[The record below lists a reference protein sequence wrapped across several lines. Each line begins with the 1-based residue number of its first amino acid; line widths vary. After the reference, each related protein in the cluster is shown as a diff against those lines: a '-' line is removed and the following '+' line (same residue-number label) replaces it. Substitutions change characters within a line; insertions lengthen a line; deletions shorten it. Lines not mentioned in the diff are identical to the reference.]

1 MFIRGIID
9 RLDPVRL
16 SRFPSITSGASGS
29 QAAVYMHKA
38 YLEQA
43 VLILNTVSL
52 IVCLV
57 NYFAVPLL
65 QPQVFVRNSNDCDRP
80 DDGRCFTL
88 NATVNWPAYSF
99 EKGFH
104 ELKLL
109 LIRTVKEPVAN
120 LSLKRTMTRE
130 MMKTRSLWMEYQ
142 IVWPLDLV
150 CCISVFVLDLIRR
163 IRRAKRLIY
172 DLAPMFCMGLMEV
185 AIATIRA
192 QESYLF
198 YNIVTSVSDTLGM
211 LNVAIRSI
219 AVSTNIPTSYIFCIH
234 PPKTYFTLSIFS
246 VFMTILDVTLILD
259 YMDPV

>member
-130 MMKTRSLWMEYQ
+130 MT
-142 IVWPLDLV
+142 
-150 CCISVFVLDLIRR
+150 
-163 IRRAKRLIY
+163 
-172 DLAPMFCMGLMEV
+172 
-185 AIATIRA
+185 TIRA

>member
-185 AIATIRA
+185 AIVTYVLSFDWAPQAPPTTVH
-192 QESYLF
+192 LF
-198 YNIVTSVSDTLGM
+198 DLSFPDQQQTVLLQFQSQPC
-211 LNVAIRSI
+211 LNLIGEI
-219 AVSTNIPTSYIFCIH
+219 NF
-234 PPKTYFTLSIFS
+234 LSS
-246 VFMTILDVTLILD
+246 HKNSGGLILKICLSVTRTA
-259 YMDPV
+259 YYHSF